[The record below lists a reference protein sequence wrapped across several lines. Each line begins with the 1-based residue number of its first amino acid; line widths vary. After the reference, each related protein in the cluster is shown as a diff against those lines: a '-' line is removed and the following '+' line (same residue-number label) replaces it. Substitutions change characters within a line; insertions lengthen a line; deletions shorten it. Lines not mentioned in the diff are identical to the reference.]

1 MLSNTGRVLVLAGIV
16 GRVQA
21 AVVEHW
27 WNITW
32 TDANLDGVSLT
43 CLGQRTWLI

>member
-1 MLSNTGRVLVLAGIV
+1 MAVIV
-16 GRVQA
+16 GGVQA

-32 TDANLDGVSLT
+32 TDANPDGVSLM
-43 CLGQRTWLI
+43 R